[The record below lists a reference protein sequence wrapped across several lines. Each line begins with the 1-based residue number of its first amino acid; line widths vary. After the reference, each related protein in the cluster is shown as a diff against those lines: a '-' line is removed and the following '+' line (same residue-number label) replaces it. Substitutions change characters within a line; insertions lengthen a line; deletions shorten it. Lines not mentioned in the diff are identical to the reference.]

1 MHLTKLLIFSGL
13 WVAATCLKAAEPPAD
28 CEDAGVDCTTRG
40 SQPLAP
46 EPPTPAAASPVPAGP
61 TSSPALATDQPSR
74 DPDATAG
81 VGSAPSSNDAQPDA
95 PAEVPPAPRMLDDPA
110 ALPVERASPYLM
122 TTPLLSSPTPPP
134 EFEPEPGVEPLW
146 VLPPEL
152 IPPPGSVEYPSP
164 YVVSYPSRERG
175 YLDTPE
181 TISQI
186 GRRPE
191 DPLTEAREARL
202 HRGLDWPYCGPVP
215 GGVAATETPAPPA
228 PSTPIDIDAAGV
240 TYLQREEVLQLD
252 GGITLDRGSQRI
264 EADAIRYHEPSGDVT
279 TSGITYLEYPGLRV
293 IGSGA
298 RFNLKRN
305 DGHIDDALY
314 RFSGRVN
321 LRGHA
326 EAADL
331 VSPTV
336 TRYRD
341 ITYTTCRPG
350 NNAWSLR
357 ARDLELDQ
365 DSGLGT
371 ARHARVRIRG
381 IPVLYSPYLR
391 WPIDDRRRSGF
402 LIPTF
407 GTSDETGFDLT
418 IPYYLNLAP
427 NLDATL
433 YPRLMSKRG
442 LMLGGELRYLTESD
456 SGTIQGEILPYDAE
470 RDNGGVRGAVR
481 IDQEGLF
488 RGRWATRVDFSAVSD
503 DEYLQDFGTNLDIT
517 SQRRLRQLGQVR
529 YGAREWSLLAG
540 VQAYQNVDPNQP
552 PQSDPYERLPQLL
565 FTLRPRD
572 LAPRLPVRI
581 EAALDAQYDYFA
593 HDYKVHGSRL
603 TLQPRVS
610 VPLRRSWGHLIPSA
624 KIHLAQYALEGDT
637 ADRPDDPSH
646 GIPTFDVDGRL
657 IFERESGWLGE
668 RALQTLEPRLYYLYT
683 PFVDQSETPVF
694 DSSEL
699 TFNFSNL
706 FRSNRFTGGDR
717 IGDANQLTLALT
729 SRTLRRSTGEEL
741 FRLSLG
747 QIRYFS
753 DRRVQIAG
761 PEETTT
767 SSPYAAELGARLFD
781 HWSGRASVQWD
792 PEATEEQW
800 GKRTLQLQYR
810 HPDRRLLNLAY
821 RFDEGTNPSNR
832 YEDTDLSF
840 RLPLGDNVEMVG
852 RWLYSIEN
860 GETMDAFAGFE
871 FGQCCWRLRV
881 LGRHFKNRPDA
892 NAGTSVMVQVE
903 LAGLGA
909 LGNPIT
915 SFLEQ
920 EIYDY

>member
-1 MHLTKLLIFSGL
+1 MHLQKLLISSGL
-13 WVAATCLKAAEPPAD
+13 WVVASCLQAAEPTAD
-28 CEDAGVDCTTRG
+28 CLDDRAGCNGQR
-40 SQPLAP
+40 SQP
-46 EPPTPAAASPVPAGP
+46 AASDSSTPPA
-61 TSSPALATDQPSR
+61 SSPATAVATPS
-74 DPDATAG
+74 PALEAEQAAPQTETVTG
-81 VGSAPSSNDAQPDA
+81 VAPAPLPNEAQPGV
-95 PAEVPPAPRMLDDPA
+95 PAVAPPAPRMLDDPA
-110 ALPVERASPYLM
+110 ALPIERTSPYLM
-122 TTPLLSSPTPPP
+122 TTPLLSAPAPAPA
-134 EFEPEPGVEPLW
+134 FEPEPGVEPLW

-152 IPPPGSVEYPSP
+152 IPAPGSVEYPSP
-164 YVVSYPSRERG
+164 YTLTYPGRERG

-202 HRGLDWPYCGPVP
+202 HRGLDWPFCGPAT
-215 GGVAATETPAPPA
+215 GGDAAVSQPAPPSA
-228 PSTPIDIDAAGV
+228 STPIDIDAAGV

-264 EADAIRYHEPSGDVT
+264 EADAIRYHEPSGDIT
-279 TSGITYLEYPGLRV
+279 TSGITYLEYPGLRI

-298 RFNLKRN
+298 RFNLNRN
-305 DGHIDDALY
+305 DGHIEDALY
-314 RFSGRVN
+314 RFSGRIN

-326 EAADL
+326 GTADL
-331 VSPTV
+331 LSPTL

-365 DSGLGT
+365 DTGLGT

-381 IPVLYSPYLR
+381 VPVLYSPYLQ

-402 LIPTF
+402 LVPTF
-407 GTSDETGFDLT
+407 GTSEETGFDLT
-418 IPYYLNLAP
+418 VPYYLNIAP

-442 LMLGGELRYLTESD
+442 LMLGGELRYLTKSD
-456 SGTIQGEILPYDAE
+456 TGTIQAEVLPYDAE
-470 RDNGGVRGAVR
+470 RDDGGMRGAVR

-503 DEYLQDFGTNLDIT
+503 DEYLQDFGSNLDIT
-517 SQRRLRQLGQVR
+517 SQRRLKQDGQLQYRGQ
-529 YGAREWSLLAG
+529 GWSLLTRL
-540 VQAYQNVDPNQP
+540 QAFQTVDPNQP
-552 PQSDPYERLPQLL
+552 PQSDPYERLPQFL
-565 FTLRPRD
+565 FTLKPRD

-581 EAALDAQYDYFA
+581 EAALDAEYDYFA
-593 HDYKVHGSRL
+593 HDYKVHGSRA
-603 TLQPRVS
+603 TLRPRVS
-610 VPLRRSWGHLIPSA
+610 VPLLRSWGHLIPSA
-624 KIHLAQYALEGDT
+624 RVHLAQYVLEGDT
-637 ADRPDDPSH
+637 TDPRDDPSY
-646 GIPTFDVDGRL
+646 GIPSFDLDGRL
-657 IFERESGWLGE
+657 IFERESSWLGE
-668 RALQTLEPRLYYLYT
+668 QALQTLEPRLYYLYT
-683 PFVDQSETPVF
+683 PYVDQSEAPVF

-699 TFNFSNL
+699 TFNFANL
-706 FRSNRFTGGDR
+706 FRSNRFAGADR

-729 SRTLRRSTGEEL
+729 SRMLKRSTGEEFL
-741 FRLSLG
+741 RLSLG

-761 PEETTT
+761 PEQTTT
-767 SSPYAAELGARLFD
+767 SSPYAAELSAQLFD
-781 HWSGRASVQWD
+781 HWSGRATVEWD
-792 PEATEEQW
+792 PEDTEEQW
-800 GKRTLQLQYR
+800 RKHTIQLQYR
-810 HPDRRLLNLAY
+810 RPDRRLLNLAY

-832 YEDTDLSF
+832 YDDTDLSF
-840 RLPLGDNVEMVG
+840 RLPLGDNIEMVG

-860 GETMDAFAGFE
+860 GETMDAFAGIE

-892 NAGTSVMVQVE
+892 TAGTSVMVQIE

-909 LGNPIT
+909 VGNPIS